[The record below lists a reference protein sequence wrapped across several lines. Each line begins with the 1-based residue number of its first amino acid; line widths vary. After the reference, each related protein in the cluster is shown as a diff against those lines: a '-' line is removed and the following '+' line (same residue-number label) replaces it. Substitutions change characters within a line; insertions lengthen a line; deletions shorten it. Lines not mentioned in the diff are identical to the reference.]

1 MSTFKMS
8 TLKIALIAT
17 TVALTLAT
25 GANAFELR
33 PGNGSNS
40 ITLGPSTDRSTVAVS
55 RGRGAVSSVDT
66 VFSPANGSR

>member
-1 MSTFKMS
+1 MS
-8 TLKIALIAT
+8 TLKIVLIAT
-17 TVALTLAT
+17 GVALTLTT

-40 ITLGPSTDRSTVAVS
+40 ITINPSSDRAAVTKSQS
-55 RGRGAVSSVDT
+55 RSASRSVDT

>member
-1 MSTFKMS
+1 MS

-17 TVALTLAT
+17 GVALTLTT

-40 ITLGPSTDRSTVAVS
+40 ITVSPSTNRAAVAVS
-55 RGRGAVSSVDT
+55 RDRSASPSVET